1 MVRLLPWRAESKLP
15 QPRIPATPDEIEAIR
30 VRCRKMVTKR
40 ALASAGVALVPV
52 PGADIVADVTLLVQL
67 IERVNQEF
75 GLTPAQI
82 ERLNPQRRF
91 AVYRAVVGFGG
102 AMVGRVITRD
112 LVISA
117 LRVVGVRLTAKQATT
132 ACTSSMRCSGRRKAT
147 ARRGPE
153 PAYFGAASDGGRR
166 SAAATDRCHS
176 SFPSES

>member
-1 MVRLLPWRAESKLP
+1 MVRLLPWRAEPKPP

-67 IERVNQEF
+67 IERINQEF

-112 LVISA
+112 LVVSA
-117 LRVVGVRLTAKQATT
+117 LRVVGVRLTAKQATRWVPV
-132 ACTSSMRCSGRRKAT
+132 AGQAT
-147 ARRGPE
+147 AAAISFGAMRYIGNSHIDDCVHVVDALLGPE
-153 PAYFGAASDGGRR
+153 EVDGAAR
-166 SAAATDRCHS
+166 
-176 SFPSES
+176 P

>member
-1 MVRLLPWRAESKLP
+1 MVRLLPWRAEPKLP

-67 IERVNQEF
+67 IERINQEF
-75 GLTPAQI
+75 GLTPTQI

-117 LRVVGVRLTAKQATT
+117 LRVVGVRLTAKQATRWVPV
-132 ACTSSMRCSGRRKAT
+132 AGQAT
-147 ARRGPE
+147 AAAISFGAMRYIGNSHIDDCVHVVDALLGPE
-153 PAYFGAASDGGRR
+153 EGE
-166 SAAATDRCHS
+166 AAAR
-176 SFPSES
+176 P

>member
-1 MVRLLPWRAESKLP
+1 MIKFLPKRAGTALP

-67 IERVNQEF
+67 IERINQEF

-117 LRVVGVRLTAKQATT
+117 LRVVGVRLTAKQATRWVPV
-132 ACTSSMRCSGRRKAT
+132 AGQAT
-147 ARRGPE
+147 AAAISFGAMRYIGNSHIDDCVHVVDALLGPE
-153 PAYFGAASDGGRR
+153 EGEGAAR
-166 SAAATDRCHS
+166 
-176 SFPSES
+176 P